1 MRSYKVDTGRPM
13 AAGRYELDSTGWIGL
28 PSGPA
33 ESVTRRRGETSRPR
47 TLTSLP
53 WPSRLPVPYG
63 PDDAGENA
71 GCVAGGSDCVE
82 EPDAVRDHASRRPC
96 GSLQL
101 GEGLGRLS
109 GPYRI
114 VGCCAQPDKML
125 KRGA

>member
-13 AAGRYELDSTGWIGL
+13 AAGRYELDSTGWIGASVESGQECYPKAGRDL
-28 PSGPA
+28 P
-33 ESVTRRRGETSRPR
+33 TKNID
-47 TLTSLP
+47 SLP

-63 PDDAGENA
+63 PDDAGEDV

-101 GEGLGRLS
+101 GEGLGRL
-109 GPYRI
+109 
-114 VGCCAQPDKML
+114 
-125 KRGA
+125 